1 MKRAL
6 ARTQILQIV
15 QSRDIREASSMS
27 RIARKPA
34 DLFAAP
40 SVILEARPDGSRRMR
55 SAIALP
61 PSSLRCSGEW
71 LERWASETPDTVFLA
86 ERGADGEWVKVSYGQ
101 ALARVKAIA
110 NALLGLGLS
119 AERPV
124 MVLSDNGVEHALLM
138 LACLHIGV
146 PHCAVSP
153 GNSLLSR
160 DFAKLKANVDLLR
173 PGVIF
178 ADPIER
184 FMPAIE
190 AVKALHDGVVI
201 AGGNSQPQAGTH
213 AFAAMEQAGVDPTGK
228 YAAVRRA
235 FEAVTPDTIAKFL
248 FTSGSIGTPK
258 AVITTQ
264 RMMCSNQEANA
275 QIWPFMAIQRPVIVD
290 WLPWSHVFGGNYCFN
305 KVLCWGGSFYIDGGK
320 PAPGL
325 LEKTVKNLT
334 DIAPTQYFSVPRAY
348 DMLVPLLRDNAA
360 LRKNFFSR
368 LQIIFYAGAALPQ
381 HLWEELDRLARME
394 LGEPVTMLSSWG
406 STETAPAAT
415 DCHFQAV
422 RSGVIGVPI
431 PGTELKLVP
440 VADKLEVRVKGP
452 NVFPGYWKQ
461 PRLTKE
467 AFDDEGYYII
477 GDAVEFVDPKKPE
490 QGLLF
495 DGRVAEDFKL
505 LTGTWVHVGSLR
517 VAGIDALSPV
527 AQDIVVTGHDR
538 DEIGFLVFPNMSE
551 CRRLAGLPTD
561 APADQVLRHPMVK
574 ERVREGLVRMKR
586 EGGGS
591 STYPARLLLMAE
603 PPSTEAGEITDKGY
617 INQRAVLT
625 RRADLVVHLYSDEID
640 SGVITLGAS

>member
-1 MKRAL
+1 MK
-6 ARTQILQIV
+6 Q
-15 QSRDIREASSMS
+15 
-27 RIARKPA
+27 IARKPA
-34 DLFAAP
+34 ELFAPP
-40 SVILEARPDGSRRMR
+40 SVILETRPDGSRLMR

-71 LERWASETPDTVFLA
+71 LERWARETPDAVFLA
-86 ERGADGEWVKVSYGQ
+86 ERGVDGEWIKVSYGA
-101 ALARVKAIA
+101 ALSRVKAIA
-110 NALLGLGLS
+110 NALLGLALS
-119 AERPV
+119 PQRPV

-138 LACLHIGV
+138 LACMHIGV

-153 GNSLLSR
+153 GNSLMSR
-160 DFAKLKANVDLLR
+160 DFAKLKANVELLR

-178 ADPIER
+178 ADPVER

-190 AVKALHDGVVI
+190 AVKSLHDGIVI
-201 AGGNSQPQAGTH
+201 AGSNSKPQAGTY
-213 AFAAMEQAGVDPTGK
+213 AFAAMEQAGADPTGK
-228 YAAVRRA
+228 YEAVRRA
-235 FEAVTPDTIAKFL
+235 FESVSLDTIAKFL
-248 FTSGSIGTPK
+248 FTSGSIGAPK

-275 QIWPFMAIQRPVIVD
+275 QIWPFMAIQKPVIVD

-334 DIAPTQYFSVPRAY
+334 EIAPTQYFSVPRAY
-348 DMLVPLLRDNAA
+348 DMLVPLLRDNAV

-461 PRLTKE
+461 PKLTKD
-467 AFDDEGYYII
+467 AFDEEGFYII
-477 GDAVEFVDPKKPE
+477 GDAVEFVDPRKPE

-505 LTGTWVHVGSLR
+505 TTGTWVHVGSLR

-527 AQDIVVTGHDR
+527 AQDIAVTGHDR
-538 DEIGFLVFPNMSE
+538 DEIGFMVFPNMSE
-551 CRRLAGLPTD
+551 CRRLTGLAND
-561 APADQVLRHPMVK
+561 APADQVLGHPMVK
-574 ERVREGLVRMKR
+574 ERLREGLLRMKR

-591 STYPARLLLMAE
+591 STYPSRILLMGE

-625 RRADLVVHLYSDEID
+625 RRADLVVHLYSDVPD
-640 SGVITLGAS
+640 SGVITLGAN

>member
-1 MKRAL
+1 
-6 ARTQILQIV
+6 
-15 QSRDIREASSMS
+15 MS
-27 RIARKPA
+27 HIARKPA
-34 DLFAAP
+34 DLFAEP
-40 SVILEARPDGSRRMR
+40 SVIVENRADGSRCLR
-55 SAIALP
+55 SAIVLP
-61 PSSLRCSGEW
+61 SSSLRCSGEW
-71 LERWASETPDTVFLA
+71 LERWARETPDAVFLA
-86 ERGADGEWVKVSYGQ
+86 ERGADGEWIRVGYAA
-101 ALARVKAIA
+101 ALSRVKAIA
-110 NALLGLGLS
+110 NALLGLELS
-119 AERPV
+119 AERPL
-124 MVLSDNGVEHALLM
+124 MVLSDNGIEHALLM

-153 GNSLLSR
+153 GNSLMSK
-160 DFAKLKANVDLLR
+160 DFAKLKANVELLR

-178 ADPIER
+178 ADPLER

-201 AGGNSQPQAGTH
+201 AGGNSQPQAGTY
-213 AFAAMEQAGVDPTGK
+213 AFAAMEQAGIDPTGK
-228 YAAVRRA
+228 YAAVQRA
-235 FEAVTPDTIAKFL
+235 FAAVTPDTIAKFL
-248 FTSGSIGTPK
+248 FTSGSIGAPK

-275 QIWPFMAIQRPVIVD
+275 LIWPFMAKQKPVIVD

-325 LEKTVKNLT
+325 LDKTVRNLT
-334 DIAPTQYFSVPRAY
+334 EIAPTQYFSVPRAY

-461 PRLTKE
+461 PVLTQA
-467 AFDDEGYYII
+467 AFDEEGYYMI
-477 GDAVEFVDPKKPE
+477 GDAVEFVDPARPE

-551 CRRLAGLPTD
+551 CRRLAGLPAD
-561 APADQVLRHPMVK
+561 APADQVLGHPMVK

-591 STYPARLLLMAE
+591 STYPSRLLLMAE
-603 PPSTEAGEITDKGY
+603 PPSTETGEITDKGY

-625 RRADLVVHLYSDEID
+625 RRADLVVHLYADEVD
-640 SGVITLGAS
+640 SGVITLGTA

>member
-1 MKRAL
+1 MK
-6 ARTQILQIV
+6 Q
-15 QSRDIREASSMS
+15 
-27 RIARKPA
+27 IARKPA
-34 DLFAAP
+34 ELFARP
-40 SVILEARPDGSRRMR
+40 SVILETRPDGSRLMR

-61 PSSLRCSGEW
+61 PSSVRCSGEW
-71 LERWASETPDTVFLA
+71 LERWARETPDTIFLA
-86 ERGADGEWVKVSYGQ
+86 ERGADGEWAKVSYAT
-101 ALARVKAIA
+101 ALSRVKAIA
-110 NALLGLGLS
+110 NALLGLDLS
-119 AERPV
+119 PQRPV
-124 MVLSDNGVEHALLM
+124 VVLSDNGVEHALLM
-138 LACLHIGV
+138 LACMHIGV

-153 GNSLLSR
+153 GNSLMSR
-160 DFAKLKANVDLLR
+160 DFAKLKANVELLR

-190 AVKALHDGVVI
+190 AVKGLHDGIVI
-201 AGGNSQPQAGTH
+201 AGSNSQPQTGTY
-213 AFAAMEQAGVDPTGK
+213 AFAAMEQAGADPTGK
-228 YAAVRRA
+228 YAAVQRA
-235 FEAVTPDTIAKFL
+235 FKSVSLDTIAKFL
-248 FTSGSIGTPK
+248 FTSGSIGAPK

-264 RMMCSNQEANA
+264 RMICSNQEANA
-275 QIWPFMAIQRPVIVD
+275 QIWPFMAIQKPVIVD

-325 LEKTVKNLT
+325 LEKTVRNLT
-334 DIAPTQYFSVPRAY
+334 EIAPTQYFSVPRAY

-381 HLWEELDRLARME
+381 HLWEELERLAHME

-461 PRLTKE
+461 PKLTRE
-467 AFDDEGYYII
+467 AFDEEGYYII
-477 GDAVEFVDPKKPE
+477 GDAVEFVDARKPE

-505 LTGTWVHVGSLR
+505 TTGTWVHVGSLR

-551 CRRLAGLPTD
+551 CRRLAGLATD
-561 APADQVLRHPMVK
+561 APPDQVLGHPMVK
-574 ERVREGLVRMKR
+574 ERLREGLLRMKR

-591 STYPARLLLMAE
+591 STYPSRMLLMAE

-625 RRADLVVHLYSDEID
+625 RRADLVVHLYSDVPD
-640 SGVITLGAS
+640 SGVITLGAH

>member
-1 MKRAL
+1 
-6 ARTQILQIV
+6 
-15 QSRDIREASSMS
+15 
-27 RIARKPA
+27 
-34 DLFAAP
+34 
-40 SVILEARPDGSRRMR
+40 
-55 SAIALP
+55 
-61 PSSLRCSGEW
+61 
-71 LERWASETPDTVFLA
+71 
-86 ERGADGEWVKVSYGQ
+86 
-101 ALARVKAIA
+101 
-110 NALLGLGLS
+110 
-119 AERPV
+119 
-124 MVLSDNGVEHALLM
+124 
-138 LACLHIGV
+138 
-146 PHCAVSP
+146 
-153 GNSLLSR
+153 
-160 DFAKLKANVDLLR
+160 
-173 PGVIF
+173 
-178 ADPIER
+178 
-184 FMPAIE
+184 
-190 AVKALHDGVVI
+190 
-201 AGGNSQPQAGTH
+201 
-213 AFAAMEQAGVDPTGK
+213 
-228 YAAVRRA
+228 VRRA
-235 FEAVTPDTIAKFL
+235 FESVSLDTIAKFL
-248 FTSGSIGTPK
+248 FTSGSIGAPK

-275 QIWPFMAIQRPVIVD
+275 QIWPFMAIQKPVIVD

-325 LEKTVKNLT
+325 LDKTVKNLT

-440 VADKLEVRVKGP
+440 VADKLEVRIKGP

-461 PRLTKE
+461 PKLTRE
-467 AFDDEGYYII
+467 AFDEEGFYII
-477 GDAVEFVDPKKPE
+477 GDAVEFVDESKPE

-505 LTGTWVHVGSLR
+505 TTGTWVHVGSLR

-527 AQDIVVTGHDR
+527 AQDIAVTGHDR
-538 DEIGFLVFPNMSE
+538 DEIGFMVFPNMSE
-551 CRRLAGLPTD
+551 CRRLAGLATD
-561 APADQVLRHPMVK
+561 APAHQVLGHPMVK
-574 ERVREGLVRMKR
+574 ERLREGLLRMKR
-586 EGGGS
+586 DGGGS
-591 STYPARLLLMAE
+591 STYPSRILLMAE

-625 RRADLVVHLYSDEID
+625 RRADLVVHLYSDVPD
-640 SGVITLGAS
+640 SGVITLGTN

>member
-1 MKRAL
+1 MN
-6 ARTQILQIV
+6 T
-15 QSRDIREASSMS
+15 
-27 RIARKPA
+27 IARKPA
-34 DLFAAP
+34 DLFAEP
-40 SVILEARPDGSRRMR
+40 SVILESRPDGSRRLR

-61 PSSLRCSGEW
+61 PSSVRCSGEW
-71 LERWASETPDTVFLA
+71 LGRWARETPEAVYLA
-86 ERGADGEWVKVSYGQ
+86 EGGGDGEWARLTYATTLS
-101 ALARVKAIA
+101 RVKAIA
-110 NALLGLGLS
+110 SWLLGQRLS

-124 MVLSDNGVEHALLM
+124 LVLSDNGIEHALLM
-138 LACLHIGV
+138 LACLHVGI

-153 GNSLLSR
+153 GNSLLSK
-160 DFAKLKANVDLLR
+160 DFAKLKANVELLR

-184 FMPAIE
+184 FLPAIE
-190 AVKALHDGVVI
+190 AVKALHDGVVL
-201 AGGNSQPQAGTH
+201 AGSNSQSAAGAM
-213 AFAAMEQAGVDPTGK
+213 AFAEMEKLGAGDTAK
-228 YAAVRRA
+228 YSAVQRA

-275 QIWPFMAIQRPVIVD
+275 AIWPFMARQKPIIVD
-290 WLPWSHVFGGNYCFN
+290 WLPWSHVFGGNYTFN

-320 PAPGL
+320 PVPGL

-334 DIAPTQYFSVPRAY
+334 EIAPTQYFSVPRAF
-348 DMLVPLLRDNAA
+348 DMLVPQLRDNAV

-394 LGEPVTMLSSWG
+394 LGEPVTLLSSWG
-406 STETAPAAT
+406 STETSPAAT

-422 RSGVIGVPI
+422 RAGVIGVPI

-461 PRLTKE
+461 PKLTQE
-467 AFDDEGYYII
+467 AFDEDGFYII
-477 GDAVEFVDPKKPE
+477 GDAVEFVDANKPE
-490 QGLLF
+490 MGLLF

-517 VAGIDALSPV
+517 VAGIDALSPI
-527 AQDIVVTGHDR
+527 AQDIVVSGHDR
-538 DEIGFLVFPNMSE
+538 DEIGFLVFPNLPE
-551 CRRLAGLPTD
+551 CRRLAKLGDEVTADRVL
-561 APADQVLRHPMVK
+561 AHPAVK
-574 ERVREGLVRMKR
+574 ERVREGMLRLKR

-591 STYPARLLLMAE
+591 STYPSRLLLMAE

-625 RRADLVVHLYSDEID
+625 RRADLVLDLYSDLAD
-640 SGVITLGAS
+640 GGVITLGAN

>member
-1 MKRAL
+1 MK
-6 ARTQILQIV
+6 QI
-15 QSRDIREASSMS
+15 S
-27 RIARKPA
+27 RKPA
-34 DLFAAP
+34 ELFARP
-40 SVILEARPDGSRRMR
+40 SVILETRPDGSRLMR

-71 LERWASETPDTVFLA
+71 LERWAHETPDAVFLA
-86 ERGADGEWVKVSYGQ
+86 ERGADGEWVKVSYGM
-101 ALARVKAIA
+101 ALSRVKAIA
-110 NALLGLGLS
+110 NALLGLKLS
-119 AERPV
+119 AQRPV
-124 MVLSDNGVEHALLM
+124 VVLSDNGVEHALLM
-138 LACLHIGV
+138 LACMHIGV

-153 GNSLLSR
+153 GNSLMSK
-160 DFAKLKANVDLLR
+160 DFAKLKANVELLR

-190 AVKALHDGVVI
+190 AVRSLHDGIVI
-201 AGGNSQPQAGTH
+201 AGSNSKPQAGAY
-213 AFAAMEQAGVDPTGK
+213 AFAAMEQAGADPTGK
-228 YAAVRRA
+228 YEAVRRA
-235 FEAVTPDTIAKFL
+235 FESVSLDTIAKFL
-248 FTSGSIGTPK
+248 FTSGSIGAPK

-275 QIWPFMAIQRPVIVD
+275 QIWPFMAIQKPVIVD

-325 LEKTVKNLT
+325 LDKTVKNLT

-440 VADKLEVRVKGP
+440 VADKLEVRIKGP

-461 PRLTKE
+461 PKLTRE
-467 AFDDEGYYII
+467 AFDEEGFYII
-477 GDAVEFVDPKKPE
+477 GDAVEFVDESKPE

-505 LTGTWVHVGSLR
+505 TTGTWVHVGSLR

-527 AQDIVVTGHDR
+527 AQDIAVTGHDR
-538 DEIGFLVFPNMSE
+538 DEIGFMVFPNMSE
-551 CRRLAGLPTD
+551 CRRLAGLATD
-561 APADQVLRHPMVK
+561 APAHQVLGHPMVK
-574 ERVREGLVRMKR
+574 ERLREGLLRMKR
-586 EGGGS
+586 DGGGS
-591 STYPARLLLMAE
+591 STYPSRILLMAE

-625 RRADLVVHLYSDEID
+625 RRADLVVHLYSDVPD
-640 SGVITLGAS
+640 SGVITLGTN

>member
-1 MKRAL
+1 MN
-6 ARTQILQIV
+6 
-15 QSRDIREASSMS
+15 

-34 DLFAAP
+34 DLFAEP
-40 SVILEARPDGSRRMR
+40 SVIVEKRADGSRLLR
-55 SAIALP
+55 SAIVLP
-61 PSSLRCSGEW
+61 QSRLRCSGEW
-71 LERWASETPDTVFLA
+71 LERWARETPDAVFLA
-86 ERGADGEWVKVSYGQ
+86 ERGADGEWIRVSYAC
-101 ALARVKAIA
+101 ALSRVQAIA
-110 NALLGLGLS
+110 NALLGLRLS

-124 MVLSDNGVEHALLM
+124 MVLSDNGIEHALLM

-153 GNSLLSR
+153 GNSLMSK
-160 DFAKLKANVDLLR
+160 DFAKLKANVELLR

-190 AVKALHDGVVI
+190 AVKSLHDGVVV
-201 AGGNSQPQAGTH
+201 AGGNGAPPPGTY
-213 AFAAMEQAGVDPTGK
+213 AFAAMEQAGVEPTGK
-228 YAAVRRA
+228 YDAVQRA
-235 FEAVTPDTIAKFL
+235 FAAVTPDTIAKFL
-248 FTSGSIGTPK
+248 FTSGSIGAPK

-275 QIWPFMAIQRPVIVD
+275 LIWPFMARQKPVIVD

-325 LEKTVKNLT
+325 LEKTVRNLT
-334 DIAPTQYFSVPRAY
+334 EIAPTQYFSVPRAY

-381 HLWEELDRLARME
+381 HLWEELERLARME
-394 LGEPVTMLSSWG
+394 LGESVTMLSSWG

-461 PRLTKE
+461 PGLTQA
-467 AFDDEGYYII
+467 AFDEEGYYMI
-477 GDAVEFVDPKKPE
+477 GDAVEFVDPARPE

-551 CRRLAGLPTD
+551 CRRLAQLPAD
-561 APADQVLRHPMVK
+561 AQADQVLRHPAVK
-574 ERVREGLVRMKR
+574 ERVREGLLRMKR

-591 STYPARLLLMAE
+591 STYPARLLLMGE

-625 RRADLVVHLYSDEID
+625 RRADLVVHLYSDEVD
-640 SGVITLGAS
+640 SGVITLGAT

>member
-1 MKRAL
+1 MN
-6 ARTQILQIV
+6 
-15 QSRDIREASSMS
+15 S
-27 RIARKPA
+27 IARKPA
-34 DLFAAP
+34 DLFADP
-40 SVILEARPDGSRRMR
+40 SVIVESHADGSRRLR
-55 SAIALP
+55 SAIPLP
-61 PSSLRCSGEW
+61 KSSLRCSGEW
-71 LERWASETPDTVFLA
+71 LERWARETPDTVFLA
-86 ERGADGEWVKVSYGQ
+86 ERGADGEWVRVGYGA

-110 NALLGLGLS
+110 NALLGLDLS

-124 MVLSDNGVEHALLM
+124 MVLSDNGIEHALLM

-153 GNSLLSR
+153 GNSLMSK
-160 DFAKLKANVDLLR
+160 DFAKLKANVELLR

-190 AVKALHDGVVI
+190 AVRGLHDGVVI
-201 AGGNSQPQAGTH
+201 AGGNSKPQAGTY
-213 AFAAMEQAGVDPTGK
+213 AFAAMEQAGIDPTGK
-228 YAAVRRA
+228 YAAVRKA
-235 FEAVTPDTIAKFL
+235 FAAVTPDTIAKFL
-248 FTSGSIGTPK
+248 FTSGSIGAPK

-275 QIWPFMAIQRPVIVD
+275 QIWPFMAKQKPVIVD

-325 LEKTVKNLT
+325 IEKTVKNLT
-334 DIAPTQYFSVPRAY
+334 EIAPTQYFSVPRAY
-348 DMLVPLLRDNAA
+348 DMLVPLLRDNAV

-461 PRLTKE
+461 PRLTQE
-467 AFDDEGYYII
+467 AFDEDGFYII
-477 GDAVEFVDPKKPE
+477 GDAVEFVDPTRPE

-551 CRRLAGLPTD
+551 CRRLAQLPAD
-561 APADQVLRHPMVK
+561 AAADQVLRHPAVK

-591 STYPARLLLMAE
+591 STYPTRLLLMAE

-625 RRADLVVHLYSDEID
+625 RRADLVLYLYADEVD

>member
-1 MKRAL
+1 MN
-6 ARTQILQIV
+6 T
-15 QSRDIREASSMS
+15 
-27 RIARKPA
+27 IARKPA
-34 DLFAAP
+34 DLFAEP
-40 SVILEARPDGSRRMR
+40 SVILETCPDGSRRMR

-71 LERWASETPDTVFLA
+71 LERWARETPDRVFLA
-86 ERGADGEWVKVSYGQ
+86 ERGPDDEWVRVAYGV

-110 NALLGLGLS
+110 NWLLGQRLS

-124 MVLSDNGVEHALLM
+124 VVLSENGVEHALLM
-138 LACLHIGV
+138 LACLHVGI

-153 GNSLLSR
+153 GNSLMSR
-160 DFAKLKANVDLLR
+160 DFAKLKANIDLLR

-184 FMPAIE
+184 YMPAIE
-190 AVKALHDGVVI
+190 AVRALHDGVLV
-201 AGGNSQPQAGTH
+201 AGGAGQPQAGAMT
-213 AFAAMEQAGVDPTGK
+213 FAELEAAGLDPTGS
-228 YAAVRRA
+228 YPAVQRA
-235 FEAVTPDTIAKFL
+235 FDALTPDTIAKFL
-248 FTSGSIGTPK
+248 FTSGSVGMPK

-275 QIWPFMAIQRPVIVD
+275 AIWPFMAAQKPVIVD
-290 WLPWSHVFGGNYCFN
+290 WLPWSHVFGGNYTFN
-305 KVLCWGGSFYIDGGK
+305 KVLRWGGSFYIDGGK
-320 PAPGL
+320 PAPAL
-325 LEKTVKNLT
+325 LAKTVKNLT

-461 PRLTKE
+461 PKLTRE
-467 AFDDEGYYII
+467 AFDEDGFYII
-477 GDAVEFVDPKKPE
+477 GDAVEFVDPARPE

-505 LTGTWVHVGSLR
+505 STGTWVHVGSLR
-517 VAGIDALSPV
+517 VAGLDALSPV

-538 DEIGFLVFPNMSE
+538 DEIGFLVFPNMAE
-551 CRRLAGLPTD
+551 CRRLAGAGDGEPLD
-561 APADQVLRHPMVK
+561 RVLAHPVVK
-574 ERVREGLVRMKR
+574 ERLREGLVRMKR

-603 PPSTEAGEITDKGY
+603 APSTEAGEITDKGY

-625 RRADLVVHLYSDEID
+625 RRADLVVDLYSDVPD
-640 SGVITLGAS
+640 SGVITLGKS

>member
-1 MKRAL
+1 MK
-6 ARTQILQIV
+6 Q
-15 QSRDIREASSMS
+15 
-27 RIARKPA
+27 IARKPA
-34 DLFAAP
+34 ELFARP
-40 SVILEARPDGSRRMR
+40 SVILETRPDGSRLMR

-71 LERWASETPDTVFLA
+71 LERWAHETPNTVFLA
-86 ERGADGEWVKVSYGQ
+86 ERGVDGEWIKVSYGA
-101 ALARVKAIA
+101 ALLRVKAIA
-110 NALLGLGLS
+110 NALLGLALS
-119 AERPV
+119 PQRPV

-138 LACLHIGV
+138 LACMHIGV

-153 GNSLLSR
+153 GNSLMSR
-160 DFAKLKANVDLLR
+160 DFAKLKANVELLR

-178 ADPIER
+178 ADPVER

-190 AVKALHDGVVI
+190 AMKSLHDGIVI
-201 AGGNSQPQAGTH
+201 AGSNSKPQAGTY
-213 AFAAMEQAGVDPTGK
+213 AFAAMEQAGADPTGK
-228 YAAVRRA
+228 YEAVRRA
-235 FEAVTPDTIAKFL
+235 FESVSLDTIAKFL
-248 FTSGSIGTPK
+248 FTSGSIGAPK

-275 QIWPFMAIQRPVIVD
+275 QIWPFMAIQKPVIVD

-334 DIAPTQYFSVPRAY
+334 EIAPTQYFSVPRAY
-348 DMLVPLLRDNAA
+348 DMLVPLLRDNAV

-461 PRLTKE
+461 PKLTKD
-467 AFDDEGYYII
+467 AFDEEGFYII
-477 GDAVEFVDPKKPE
+477 GDAVEFVDPRKPE

-505 LTGTWVHVGSLR
+505 TTGTWVHVGSLR

-538 DEIGFLVFPNMSE
+538 DEIGFMVFPNMSE
-551 CRRLAGLPTD
+551 CRRLTGLAND
-561 APADQVLRHPMVK
+561 APADQVLGHPMVK
-574 ERVREGLVRMKR
+574 ERLREGLLRMKR

-591 STYPARLLLMAE
+591 STYPSRILLMGE

-625 RRADLVVHLYSDEID
+625 RRADLVVHLYSDVPD
-640 SGVITLGAS
+640 SGVITLGAN

>member
-1 MKRAL
+1 MKP
-6 ARTQILQIV
+6 I
-15 QSRDIREASSMS
+15 S
-27 RIARKPA
+27 RKPA
-34 DLFAAP
+34 ELFARP
-40 SVILEARPDGSRRMR
+40 SVILETRPDGSRLMR

-61 PSSLRCSGEW
+61 PSSVRCSGEW
-71 LERWASETPDTVFLA
+71 LERWARETPNTVFLA
-86 ERGADGEWVKVSYGQ
+86 ERGADGEWVKVSYGM
-101 ALARVKAIA
+101 ALSRVKAIA
-110 NALLGLGLS
+110 NALLGLKLS
-119 AERPV
+119 AQRPV
-124 MVLSDNGVEHALLM
+124 VVLSDNGVEHALLM
-138 LACLHIGV
+138 LACMHIGV

-153 GNSLLSR
+153 GNSLMSK
-160 DFAKLKANVDLLR
+160 DFAKLKANVELLR

-190 AVKALHDGVVI
+190 AVRSLHDGIVI
-201 AGGNSQPQAGTH
+201 AGSNSKPQAGAY
-213 AFAAMEQAGVDPTGK
+213 AFAAMEQAGADPTGK
-228 YAAVRRA
+228 YEAVRRA
-235 FEAVTPDTIAKFL
+235 FESVSLDTIAKFL
-248 FTSGSIGTPK
+248 FTSGSIGAPK

-275 QIWPFMAIQRPVIVD
+275 QIWPFMAIQKPVIVD

-325 LEKTVKNLT
+325 LERTVRNLT

-440 VADKLEVRVKGP
+440 VADKLEVRIKGP

-461 PRLTKE
+461 PKLTRE
-467 AFDDEGYYII
+467 AFDEEGFYII
-477 GDAVEFVDPKKPE
+477 GDAVEFVDESKPE

-505 LTGTWVHVGSLR
+505 TTGTWVHVGSLR

-527 AQDIVVTGHDR
+527 AQDIAVTGHDR
-538 DEIGFLVFPNMSE
+538 DEIGFMVFPNMSE
-551 CRRLAGLPTD
+551 CRRLAGLATD
-561 APADQVLRHPMVK
+561 APAHQVLGHPMVK
-574 ERVREGLVRMKR
+574 ERLREGLLRMKR
-586 EGGGS
+586 DGGGS
-591 STYPARLLLMAE
+591 STYPSRILLMAE

-625 RRADLVVHLYSDEID
+625 RRADLVVHLYSDVPD
-640 SGVITLGAS
+640 SGVITLGTN

>member
-1 MKRAL
+1 MN
-6 ARTQILQIV
+6 
-15 QSRDIREASSMS
+15 S
-27 RIARKPA
+27 IARKPA
-34 DLFAAP
+34 DLFADP
-40 SVILEARPDGSRRMR
+40 SVIVESHADGSRRLR
-55 SAIALP
+55 SAIPLP
-61 PSSLRCSGEW
+61 ASSLRCSGEW
-71 LERWASETPDTVFLA
+71 LERWARETPDTVFLA
-86 ERGADGEWVKVSYGQ
+86 ERGADGEWIRVGYGA

-110 NALLGLGLS
+110 NALLGLDLS

-124 MVLSDNGVEHALLM
+124 MVLSDNGIEHALLM

-153 GNSLLSR
+153 GNSLMSK
-160 DFAKLKANVDLLR
+160 DFAKLRANVELLR

-184 FMPAIE
+184 FLPAIE
-190 AVKALHDGVVI
+190 AVRGLHDGVVI
-201 AGGNSQPQAGTH
+201 AGGNSKPQAGTY
-213 AFAAMEQAGVDPTGK
+213 AFAAMEQAGIDPTGK
-228 YAAVRRA
+228 YAAVRKA
-235 FEAVTPDTIAKFL
+235 FAAVTPDTIAKFL
-248 FTSGSIGTPK
+248 FTSGSIGAPK

-275 QIWPFMAIQRPVIVD
+275 QIWPFMAKQKPVIVD

-325 LEKTVKNLT
+325 IEKTVKNLT
-334 DIAPTQYFSVPRAY
+334 EIAPTQYFSVPRAY
-348 DMLVPLLRDNAA
+348 DMLVPLLRDNAV

-368 LQIIFYAGAALPQ
+368 LQIFFYAGAALPQ

-440 VADKLEVRVKGP
+440 EADKLEVRVKGP

-461 PRLTKE
+461 PRLTQE
-467 AFDDEGYYII
+467 AFDEDGFYII
-477 GDAVEFVDPKKPE
+477 GDAVEFVDPTRPE

-527 AQDIVVTGHDR
+527 AQDIVVTGHDK

-551 CRRLAGLPTD
+551 CRRLAQLPAD
-561 APADQVLRHPMVK
+561 AAADQVLRHPAVK
-574 ERVREGLVRMKR
+574 ERVREGLLRMKR

-591 STYPARLLLMAE
+591 STYPTRLLLMAE

-625 RRADLVVHLYSDEID
+625 RRADLVLYLYADEVD

>member
-1 MKRAL
+1 MN
-6 ARTQILQIV
+6 
-15 QSRDIREASSMS
+15 S
-27 RIARKPA
+27 IARKPA
-34 DLFAAP
+34 DLFADP
-40 SVILEARPDGSRRMR
+40 SVIVESHADGSRRLR
-55 SAIALP
+55 SAIPLP
-61 PSSLRCSGEW
+61 ASSLRCSGEW
-71 LERWASETPDTVFLA
+71 LERWARETPDAVFLA
-86 ERGADGEWVKVSYGQ
+86 ERGADGEWIRVSYGA

-110 NALLGLGLS
+110 NALLGLELS

-124 MVLSDNGVEHALLM
+124 MVLSDNGIEHALLM

-153 GNSLLSR
+153 GNSLMSK
-160 DFAKLKANVDLLR
+160 DFAKLRANVELLR
-173 PGVIF
+173 PGLIF

-184 FMPAIE
+184 FMPAVA
-190 AVKALHDGVVI
+190 AVRSLHDGIVI
-201 AGGNSQPQAGTH
+201 AGGNSQPQAGTY
-213 AFAAMEQAGVDPTGK
+213 AFAAMERAGIDPTGK

-235 FEAVTPDTIAKFL
+235 FAAVTPDTIAKFL
-248 FTSGSIGTPK
+248 FTSGSIGAPK

-275 QIWPFMAIQRPVIVD
+275 QIWPFMAKQKPVIVD

-325 LEKTVKNLT
+325 IDKTVRNLT
-334 DIAPTQYFSVPRAY
+334 EIAPTQYFSVPRAY

-360 LRKNFFSR
+360 LRRNFFSR

-461 PRLTKE
+461 PRLTQE
-467 AFDDEGYYII
+467 AFDEDGFYII
-477 GDAVEFVDPKKPE
+477 GDAVEFVDPTRPE

-551 CRRLAGLPTD
+551 CRRLAQLPAD

-574 ERVREGLVRMKR
+574 ERVREGLLRMKR

-591 STYPARLLLMAE
+591 STYPTRLLLMAE

-625 RRADLVVHLYSDEID
+625 RRADLVLHLYADEVD
-640 SGVITLGAS
+640 GGVITLGAS

>member
-1 MKRAL
+1 MN
-6 ARTQILQIV
+6 
-15 QSRDIREASSMS
+15 S
-27 RIARKPA
+27 IARKPA
-34 DLFAAP
+34 DLFADP
-40 SVILEARPDGSRRMR
+40 SVIVESHADGSRRLR
-55 SAIALP
+55 SAIPLP
-61 PSSLRCSGEW
+61 ASSLRCSGEW
-71 LERWASETPDTVFLA
+71 LQRWARETPDTVFLA
-86 ERGADGEWVKVSYGQ
+86 ERGADGEWVRVDYGA

-110 NALLGLGLS
+110 NALLGLDLS

-124 MVLSDNGVEHALLM
+124 MVLSDNGIEHALLM

-153 GNSLLSR
+153 GNSLMSK
-160 DFAKLKANVDLLR
+160 DFAKLKANVELLR
-173 PGVIF
+173 PGLIF

-184 FMPAIE
+184 FMPAIA
-190 AVKALHDGVVI
+190 AVRGLHDGVVI
-201 AGGNSQPQAGTH
+201 AGGNSQPQAGTY
-213 AFAAMEQAGVDPTGK
+213 AFAAMEQAGIDPTGK
-228 YAAVRRA
+228 YAAVRKA
-235 FEAVTPDTIAKFL
+235 FAAVTPDTIAKFL
-248 FTSGSIGTPK
+248 FTSGSIGAPK

-275 QIWPFMAIQRPVIVD
+275 QIWPFMAKQKPVIVD

-325 LEKTVKNLT
+325 IEKTVKNLT
-334 DIAPTQYFSVPRAY
+334 EIAPTQYFSVPRAY
-348 DMLVPLLRDNAA
+348 DMLVPLLRDNAV

-461 PRLTKE
+461 PALTRA
-467 AFDDEGYYII
+467 AFDEEGFYII
-477 GDAVEFVDPKKPE
+477 GDAVEFVDPTRPE

-527 AQDIVVTGHDR
+527 AQDIVVTGHDK

-551 CRRLAGLPTD
+551 CRRLAQLPAD
-561 APADQVLRHPMVK
+561 AAADQVLRHPAVK

-591 STYPARLLLMAE
+591 STYPTRLLLMAE

-625 RRADLVVHLYSDEID
+625 RRADLVLYLYADEVD

>member
-1 MKRAL
+1 MK
-6 ARTQILQIV
+6 QI
-15 QSRDIREASSMS
+15 S
-27 RIARKPA
+27 RKPA
-34 DLFAAP
+34 ELFARP
-40 SVILEARPDGSRRMR
+40 SVILETRPDGSRLMR

-71 LERWASETPDTVFLA
+71 LERWAHETPDAVFLA
-86 ERGADGEWVKVSYGQ
+86 ERGADGEWVKVSYGM
-101 ALARVKAIA
+101 ALSRVKAIA
-110 NALLGLGLS
+110 NALLGLKLS
-119 AERPV
+119 AQRPV
-124 MVLSDNGVEHALLM
+124 VVLSDNGVEHALLM
-138 LACLHIGV
+138 LACMHIGV

-153 GNSLLSR
+153 GNSLMSK
-160 DFAKLKANVDLLR
+160 DFAKLKANVELLR

-190 AVKALHDGVVI
+190 AVKSLHDGIVI
-201 AGGNSQPQAGTH
+201 AGSNSKPQAGAY
-213 AFAAMEQAGVDPTGK
+213 AFAAMEQAGVDPTGN
-228 YAAVRRA
+228 YAAVQRA
-235 FEAVTPDTIAKFL
+235 FESVSLDTIAKFL
-248 FTSGSIGTPK
+248 FTSGSIGAPK

-275 QIWPFMAIQRPVIVD
+275 QIWPFMAIQKPVIVD

-325 LEKTVKNLT
+325 LDKTVKNLT

-440 VADKLEVRVKGP
+440 VADKLEVRIKGP

-461 PRLTKE
+461 PKLTRE
-467 AFDDEGYYII
+467 AFDEEGFYII
-477 GDAVEFVDPKKPE
+477 GDAVEFVDESKPE

-505 LTGTWVHVGSLR
+505 TTGTWVHVGSLR

-527 AQDIVVTGHDR
+527 AQDIAVTGHDR
-538 DEIGFLVFPNMSE
+538 DEIGFMVFPNMSE
-551 CRRLAGLPTD
+551 CRRLAGLATD
-561 APADQVLRHPMVK
+561 APAHQVLGHPMVK
-574 ERVREGLVRMKR
+574 ERLREGLLRMKR
-586 EGGGS
+586 DGGGS
-591 STYPARLLLMAE
+591 STYPSRILLMAE

-625 RRADLVVHLYSDEID
+625 RRADLVVHLYSDVPD
-640 SGVITLGAS
+640 SGVITLGTN

>member
-1 MKRAL
+1 
-6 ARTQILQIV
+6 
-15 QSRDIREASSMS
+15 MS
-27 RIARKPA
+27 LIARKPA
-34 DLFAAP
+34 DLFADP
-40 SVILEARPDGSRRMR
+40 SVILETRADGSRRMR
-55 SAIALP
+55 SAIVLP

-71 LERWASETPDTVFLA
+71 LERWARETPDTVFLA
-86 ERGADGEWVKVSYGQ
+86 ERGADGEWVRVGYGR
-101 ALARVKAIA
+101 ALARVRAIA
-110 NALLGLGLS
+110 NWLLGQKLS

-124 MVLSDNGVEHALLM
+124 VVLSDNGIEHALLM

-153 GNSLLSR
+153 GNSLMSK
-160 DFAKLKANVDLLR
+160 DFAKLRANIELIR

-178 ADPIER
+178 ADPVER
-184 FMPAIE
+184 FIPALE
-190 AVKALHDGVVI
+190 AVRGLHDGVVV
-201 AGGNSQPQAGTH
+201 AGGASKPQPGTL
-213 AFAAMEQAGVDPTGK
+213 AFSDVERVGADATAN
-228 YAAVRRA
+228 YAAVQRA
-235 FEAVTPDTIAKFL
+235 FAAVTPDTIAKFL
-248 FTSGSIGTPK
+248 FTSGSVGTPK

-275 QIWPFMAIQRPVIVD
+275 LIWPFMAQQKPVIVD
-290 WLPWSHVFGGNYCFN
+290 WLPWSHVFGGNYTFN

-320 PAPGL
+320 PAPAL
-325 LEKTVKNLT
+325 LGKTVQNLT

-360 LRKNFFSR
+360 LRRNFFSR

-394 LGEPVTMLSSWG
+394 LGEPVTLLSSWG

-431 PGTELKLVP
+431 PGTEIKLVP

-461 PRLTKE
+461 PILTRE
-467 AFDDEGYYII
+467 AFDEDGFYII
-477 GDAVEFVDPKKPE
+477 GDAVEFVDADKPE

-517 VAGIDALSPV
+517 VAGLDALSPV

-538 DEIGFLVFPNMSE
+538 DEIGFLVFPNLAE
-551 CRRLAGLPTD
+551 CRRLAGLGDD
-561 APADQVLRHPMVK
+561 AATDQVLGHPMVK
-574 ERVREGLVRMKR
+574 ERLREGLVRMKR
-586 EGGGS
+586 AGGGS
-591 STYPARLLLMAE
+591 STYPSRLLLMAE
-603 PPSTEAGEITDKGY
+603 APSTEAGEITDKGY

-625 RRADLVVHLYSDEID
+625 RRADLVVHLYSDVPD
-640 SGVITLGAS
+640 SGVMTLGAN

>member
-1 MKRAL
+1 MK
-6 ARTQILQIV
+6 Q
-15 QSRDIREASSMS
+15 
-27 RIARKPA
+27 IARKPA
-34 DLFAAP
+34 ELFAPP
-40 SVILEARPDGSRRMR
+40 SVILETRPDGSRLMR

-71 LERWASETPDTVFLA
+71 LERWARETPDAVFLA
-86 ERGADGEWVKVSYGQ
+86 ERGVDGEWIKVRYGA
-101 ALARVKAIA
+101 ALSRVKAIA
-110 NALLGLGLS
+110 NALLGLALS
-119 AERPV
+119 PQRPV

-138 LACLHIGV
+138 LACMHIGV

-153 GNSLLSR
+153 GNSLMSR
-160 DFAKLKANVDLLR
+160 DFAKLKANVELLR

-178 ADPIER
+178 ADPVER

-190 AVKALHDGVVI
+190 AVKSLHDGIVI
-201 AGGNSQPQAGTH
+201 AGSNSKPQAGTY
-213 AFAAMEQAGVDPTGK
+213 AFAAMEQAGADPTGK
-228 YAAVRRA
+228 YEAVRRA
-235 FEAVTPDTIAKFL
+235 FESVSLDTIAKFL
-248 FTSGSIGTPK
+248 FTSGSIGAPK

-275 QIWPFMAIQRPVIVD
+275 QIWPFMAIQKPVIVD

-334 DIAPTQYFSVPRAY
+334 EIAPTQYFSVPRAY
-348 DMLVPLLRDNAA
+348 DMLVPLLRDNAV

-461 PRLTKE
+461 PKLTKD
-467 AFDDEGYYII
+467 AFDEEGFYII
-477 GDAVEFVDPKKPE
+477 GDAVEFVDPRKPE

-505 LTGTWVHVGSLR
+505 TTGTWVHVGSLR

-527 AQDIVVTGHDR
+527 AQDIAVTGHDR
-538 DEIGFLVFPNMSE
+538 DEIGFMVFPNMSE
-551 CRRLAGLPTD
+551 CRRLTGLAND
-561 APADQVLRHPMVK
+561 APADQVLGHPMVK
-574 ERVREGLVRMKR
+574 ERLREGLLRMKR

-591 STYPARLLLMAE
+591 STYPSRILLMGE

-625 RRADLVVHLYSDEID
+625 RRADLVVHLYSDVPD
-640 SGVITLGAS
+640 SGVITLGAN

>member
-1 MKRAL
+1 MK
-6 ARTQILQIV
+6 Q
-15 QSRDIREASSMS
+15 
-27 RIARKPA
+27 IARKPA
-34 DLFAAP
+34 ELFAPP
-40 SVILEARPDGSRRMR
+40 SVILETRPDGSRLMR

-71 LERWASETPDTVFLA
+71 LERWARETPDAVFLA
-86 ERGADGEWVKVSYGQ
+86 ERGVDGEWIKVRYGA
-101 ALARVKAIA
+101 ALSRVKAIA
-110 NALLGLGLS
+110 NALLGLALS
-119 AERPV
+119 PQRPV

-138 LACLHIGV
+138 LACMHIGV

-153 GNSLLSR
+153 GNSLMSR
-160 DFAKLKANVDLLR
+160 DFAKLKANVELLR

-178 ADPIER
+178 ADPVER

-190 AVKALHDGVVI
+190 AVKSLHDGIVI
-201 AGGNSQPQAGTH
+201 AGSNSKPQAGTY
-213 AFAAMEQAGVDPTGK
+213 AFAAMEQAGADPTGK
-228 YAAVRRA
+228 YEAVRRA
-235 FEAVTPDTIAKFL
+235 FESVSLDTIAKFL
-248 FTSGSIGTPK
+248 FTSGSIGAPK

-275 QIWPFMAIQRPVIVD
+275 QIWPFMAIQKPVIVD

-325 LEKTVKNLT
+325 LDKTVKNLT

-440 VADKLEVRVKGP
+440 VADKLEVRIKGP

-461 PRLTKE
+461 PKLTRE
-467 AFDDEGYYII
+467 AFDEEGFYII
-477 GDAVEFVDPKKPE
+477 GDAVEFVDESKPE

-505 LTGTWVHVGSLR
+505 TTGTWVHVGSLR

-527 AQDIVVTGHDR
+527 AQDIAVTGHDR
-538 DEIGFLVFPNMSE
+538 DEIGFMVFPNMSE
-551 CRRLAGLPTD
+551 CRRLAGLATD
-561 APADQVLRHPMVK
+561 APAHQVLGHPMVK
-574 ERVREGLVRMKR
+574 ERLREGLLRMKR
-586 EGGGS
+586 DGGGS
-591 STYPARLLLMAE
+591 STYPSRILLMAE

-625 RRADLVVHLYSDEID
+625 RRADLVVHLYSDVPD
-640 SGVITLGAS
+640 SGVITLGTN